1 MNRRLVIIIISFIAL
16 SGLGIA
22 GWFYYDMNIINR
34 DTTLSASPGKRSGI
48 IYRTY
53 LGNYFDGERV
63 KVKLYSKDL
72 KSGEFKIFDNNF
84 TNFGEVTGGEMAK
97 KIVNK
102 EFDGGVIDGGVLIFA
117 ISKQFPI
124 VAVAG
129 LGYGQLSSRSF
140 VLRKDIKIGSPA
152 EMKGMTFLSQ
162 SGSQEEAMYLKEFFK
177 SVGMDPA
184 VDVKIIDQVNS
195 IKSLELLKE
204 KKVDGGIYKSRDV
217 EAILKEDTG
226 YVYRQM
232 DWMDPRL
239 NFSVLVFHKDY
250 VKNHADKVEKIIR
263 AYGKRLKY
271 EKDRPDFQKNLSE
284 TGVEFVIGDWKEI
297 GALPE
302 YDYPPVVNV
311 DRIYQL
317 QDLEIKYGVVDKKA
331 KIEDY
336 VNNSFAESIR

>member
-1 MNRRLVIIIISFIAL
+1 MNRRLAIIIISFIVL

-22 GWFYYDMNIINR
+22 GWFYYNANIVNR
-34 DTTLSASPGKRSGI
+34 DTTLAAFPNKRNSI

-53 LGNYFDGERV
+53 LGNYFDGEDV

-84 TNFGEVTGGEMAK
+84 TNFGETSGRDIIQ
-97 KIVNK
+97 KIANK
-102 EFDGGVIDGGVLIFA
+102 EFDGGVVDGGAFLFA
-117 ISKQFPI
+117 VNRNLPI
-124 VAVAG
+124 AVVTG
-129 LGYGQLSSRSF
+129 LGYNQALNRNF
-140 VLRKDIKIGSPA
+140 ILRKDIKIGSPG

-162 SGSQEEAMYLKEFFK
+162 SGSQEEVMYLKEFFK
-177 SVGMDPA
+177 SAGMDPA

-195 IKSLELLKE
+195 AKSLELLKE
-204 KKVDGGIYKSRDV
+204 KKVDGGIYKSRDI
-217 EAILKEDTG
+217 ETILKEDTG

-232 DWMDPRL
+232 DWLDPRL
-239 NFSVLVFHKDY
+239 NFSVLVFNQDFI
-250 VKNHADKVEKIIR
+250 KNHTDKVEKIIR

-311 DRIYQL
+311 DRLYQL
-317 QDLEIKYGVVDKKA
+317 QDLEIKYGVINKKA
-331 KIEDY
+331 RIEDY
-336 VNNSFAESIR
+336 INNSFAESIR